1 MDRRAR
7 PAKGQVEGH
16 RALRGSIAGLLFLC
30 VSVGWSVNAL
40 AACPQPAT
48 TVFFVNGVNNSISEA
63 SASLTALA
71 QRLGPQLQGD
81 CLNFALAYNST
92 SVPLDFDS
100 DTVDAN
106 VRLYRAELALRN
118 KVILVAHS
126 NGNVYADEGYGR
138 LTPAERTSVGVV
150 AVATLLGSVPGN
162 GPYVTLVEDTF
173 VRAFPGHL
181 PANTTNTG
189 GFCPDFFG
197 CHAFVDFYMNGSV
210 SGPKIVQDV
219 SDTIPPL
226 VRPPGGTFVG
236 LDLNQTDFGPG
247 DTLRARLRVT
257 NGAPTRR
264 IDFYLGRLLPDRVT
278 VFFITGLS
286 PLTGVTVKT
295 SEPEKFQPL
304 VRNAEIQ
311 QGLDVTIPDALV
323 TTLPADFP
331 EGDSL
336 LFAGITVVGTQN
348 LIAPLATAKFTFSP

>member
-1 MDRRAR
+1 
-7 PAKGQVEGH
+7 
-16 RALRGSIAGLLFLC
+16 
-30 VSVGWSVNAL
+30 
-40 AACPQPAT
+40 
-48 TVFFVNGVNNSISEA
+48 VFFVNGINNSVPDAA
-63 SASLTALA
+63 SSLNALA
-71 QRLGPQLQGD
+71 QRLGGQLQGN

-92 SVPLDFDS
+92 STPLTFDS
-100 DTVDAN
+100 DAVDAN
-106 VRLYRAELALRN
+106 VRSYRAELALTN

-138 LTPAERTSVGVV
+138 LTPAERTGVGVV

-210 SGPKIVQDV
+210 SGPKIAQDV

-226 VRPPGGTFVG
+226 VRPPAGTFVG
-236 LDLNQTDFGPG
+236 LDLNETDFGPG

-257 NGAPTRR
+257 NGAPARS

-278 VFFITGLS
+278 VFFITSLS

-304 VRNAEIQ
+304 VRNAAIQ
-311 QGLDVTIPDALV
+311 QGLDVTILDALV
-323 TTLPADFP
+323 TTLPPDFP

-336 LFAGITVVGTQN
+336 FFAGITVAGTQT
-348 LIAPLATAKFTFSP
+348 LIAPLATAGFTFSP